1 MLYEKNMKCVLKNI
15 VIYDNSFFLSFQARD
30 TCPSVRELRTG
41 ETAIQLPE
49 VDSPNPL
56 PGPVRVRGLP
66 PGPEPLS
73 SLKYP
78 EPLSPI
84 INLPHTP

>member
-1 MLYEKNMKCVLKNI
+1 MI
-15 VIYDNSFFLSFQARD
+15 THFFLSFQARD

-73 SLKYP
+73 LLKYP